1 MAVTVYKTFAVGEV
15 LTASDLNNSFTQV
28 ANNDGLTTGGTITG
42 DFTMSGASVVE
53 TEGAAVASATTTNI
67 WATDGNTV
75 HITGTTS
82 ITSFGTAPQAGAW
95 MKLVFDDAL
104 TLTHAANLNL
114 PGSANIT
121 TAAGDFAFVYADTT
135 TQFDVL
141 YFKKDGSAVVQA
153 AAAAGTLTGT
163 TLAANV
169 VTSSLTAVGTIVT
182 GVWTGTTVA
191 VANGGTGATT
201 AGGAATALGL
211 GTADSPQFTAVN
223 IGHATDTTI
232 TRTGAGDIAV
242 EGNAVYRAGGTDVPV
257 TDGGTGASTA
267 AGAATA
273 LGVGTGDSPQF
284 TAVNVGHASDTTIT
298 RVSAGVIAVE
308 GNTVYAAGGTD
319 VAVVDG
325 GTGASTAT
333 AAFNTLAAMDGTPD
347 SDLTANGPT
356 TNTFVAGA
364 TITAMDLVYLS
375 SASKWLQTDAD
386 AVATSGSVSLA
397 ISLESKVLDQAMKV
411 ALPGCYIRNDAWNWT
426 PGVPLYV
433 SETAGA
439 ISASVPSGVD
449 GVVRVIGFAKTA
461 DVIFF
466 NPSDDY
472 VTLDASGTIK
482 NVTGIAPPA
491 AGGGETALINRYTP
505 AAAASQAVTGF
516 DSSLYDSYA
525 IRFKLYGSVDG
536 EALYMRTSTDG
547 GSSFDTGA
555 NYDWG
560 YMGVDASTA
569 LVTINNG
576 AAGDTKIVIGPTQ
589 QLTASNSGT
598 TGVIEVIRPDQA
610 EYCNFQYIWGC
621 DVDGSAS
628 AYGSGGGAHL
638 VAADVDGLQFYFPSG
653 TITGTID
660 FIGHK
665 KA

>member
-75 HITGTTS
+75 HITGTTT

-201 AGGAATALGL
+201 AGGAATALGF

-242 EGNAVYRAGGTDVPV
+242 EGNAIYRAGGTDVPV

-273 LGVGTGDSPQF
+273 LGVGTGDAPQF

-308 GNTVYAAGGTD
+308 GNTIYAAGGTD
-319 VAVVDG
+319 VAVADG
-325 GTGASTAT
+325 GTGSSTAAAAKVALGLETIPQNSQSAAYTTVLADAGKHILHPT
-333 AAFNTLAAMDGTPD
+333 ADNNARTFTIDSNANVAYVIGTAITFVNQINTVTIAITSDTLTLSPGGTTGSRTLAAAGIA
-347 SDLTANGPT
+347 TALK
-356 TNTFVAGA
+356 VSA
-364 TITAMDLVYLS
+364 TG
-375 SASKWLQTDAD
+375 W
-386 AVATSGSVSLA
+386 
-397 ISLESKVLDQAMKV
+397 
-411 ALPGCYIRNDAWNWT
+411 
-426 PGVPLYV
+426 
-433 SETAGA
+433 
-439 ISASVPSGVD
+439 
-449 GVVRVIGFAKTA
+449 VI
-461 DVIFF
+461 
-466 NPSDDY
+466 
-472 VTLDASGTIK
+472 SGT
-482 NVTGIAPPA
+482 G
-491 AGGGETALINRYTP
+491 
-505 AAAASQAVTGF
+505 
-516 DSSLYDSYA
+516 
-525 IRFKLYGSVDG
+525 
-536 EALYMRTSTDG
+536 
-547 GSSFDTGA
+547 
-555 NYDWG
+555 
-560 YMGVDASTA
+560 
-569 LVTINNG
+569 
-576 AAGDTKIVIGPTQ
+576 
-589 QLTASNSGT
+589 LT
-598 TGVIEVIRPDQA
+598 
-610 EYCNFQYIWGC
+610 
-621 DVDGSAS
+621 
-628 AYGSGGGAHL
+628 
-638 VAADVDGLQFYFPSG
+638 
-653 TITGTID
+653 
-660 FIGHK
+660 
-665 KA
+665 